1 MRADTE
7 QQAWRIKVCVGVW
20 CLLCFLQQLL
30 VLQAVL
36 YPCVRLGLLVLLIRR
51 YF

>member
-1 MRADTE
+1 MRADAE
-7 QQAWRIKVCVGVW
+7 QGARRIKVCVGVW
-20 CLLCFLQQLL
+20 CLSFLQQLL